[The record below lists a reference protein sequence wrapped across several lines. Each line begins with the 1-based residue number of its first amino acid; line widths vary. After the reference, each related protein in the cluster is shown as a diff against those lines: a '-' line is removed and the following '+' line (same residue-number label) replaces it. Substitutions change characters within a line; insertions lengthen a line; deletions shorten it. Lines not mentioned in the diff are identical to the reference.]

1 MFLHPVIGMETV
13 KTTLEYI
20 EAQGQVSWIFGVV
33 LSNGTQLP
41 VVRFGI
47 TADIYAPGDYDG
59 DHKTDIATFRRA
71 GGATVWNWVSSV
83 DGSTHSVTWGSGSDF
98 PVQGDYDGDGK
109 TDIAIWRTE

>member
-1 MFLHPVIGMETV
+1 
-13 KTTLEYI
+13 
-20 EAQGQVSWIFGVV
+20 
-33 LSNGTQLP
+33 
-41 VVRFGI
+41 VRFGI

-109 TDIAIWRTE
+109 TDIAIWRPGTSPGQAAFWAQLSSGGLLVVQWGSVGDFPVAAYNVF